1 MATLYSPKIVTG
13 GLVMY
18 LDAANPRSY
27 PRSGTAWNDISGNNI
42 TGTLTNGPTFDS
54 TSGGSFVFDGTDK
67 FVQTSINTTL
77 TAMTLMGFIKRN
89 GNQVEYTGIFYSRGT
104 AATGLGFFSTQNDLS
119 YTWNGLSTTFLFDSN
134 LLIPNNQWCMVAVSV
149 TSTAATLYVN
159 TTSVTNSTSHPST
172 TIDDLKIGK
181 DEFSTRRFN
190 GNIANV
196 MLYNRALSATEVL
209 QNFNATRN
217 RFGV

>member
-1 MATLYSPKIVTG
+1 MATLYSPKIVTD

-119 YTWNGLSTTFLFDSN
+119 YTWNDLSTTFLFDSN

-181 DEFSTRRFN
+181 DESSTRRFN

-217 RFGV
+217 RFGI